1 MKINFIVALVFA
13 IISFGLLITAIV
25 FNVLENMNASAYFG
39 MGSSLAAFLSCLY
52 GLQSWKE

>member
-1 MKINFIVALVFA
+1 MKINFIVAIVFVV
-13 IISFGLLITAIV
+13 ISFALLITAIV
-25 FNVLENMNASAYFG
+25 FNVLENTDASAYFG